1 MKREELIK
9 YFEEIKEKTKG
20 NNTSNSEI
28 IDYENRNSISI
39 DELEDEYYKY
49 LDLQQEIEEYA
60 EENDLDNISDKEKI
74 ERHFNYIDKNLFEF
88 NQAILV
94 DFIEYMTIKINKI
107 NENQRKANMMFNKN
121 GAGSDTTRITIP
133 VVWAK
138 KLGFTS
144 EDRRAIIKLAENQI
158 IIEKEN

>member
-9 YFEEIKEKTKG
+9 YFEEIKEKTRG

-28 IDYENRNSISI
+28 IDYENGNSISI

-60 EENDLDNISDKEKI
+60 EENDLDNISDKEEI
-74 ERHFNYIDKNLFEF
+74 ERHFNYIDKDLFEF

-121 GAGSDTTRITIP
+121 GSGSDTTRITIP